1 MAIDASRKTEALSF
15 GPRLA
20 MHKREKLLA
29 IAEGRTDGTAG
40 KVSRTHDEARA
51 DLFDFIERFY
61 NPLKFETRLPQPD
74 GVRDSRYTSLTSSPR
89 NQ

>member
-1 MAIDASRKTEALSF
+1 MNMRE
-15 GPRLA
+15 RL
-20 MHKREKLLA
+20 HV
-29 IAEGRTDGTAG
+29 IAEDRTDGTAG

-51 DLFDFIERFY
+51 DLFVFIERFY
-61 NPLKFETRLPQPD
+61 NPLKFETRLPQPN